1 MLTWSRY
8 TALIFAIGLGVGEAV
23 INWGHWQYAPLWIVD
38 YLIVVWLLIGFFQ
51 TGNKRN
57 IVILL
62 TGWTFTAGVFYMAL
76 FISLDAELAQ
86 YIKPEKTL
94 LYLTGFLLTLSVLG
108 MITSWLAYRRHSH
121 DR

>member
-8 TALIFAIGLGVGEAV
+8 TALVFAIGLGIGEAV

-38 YLIVVWLLIGFFQ
+38 YLIVVWLLMGFFQ
-51 TGNKRN
+51 TGNRRN
-57 IVILL
+57 IVTLL

-76 FISLDAELAQ
+76 FISLDPELVP

-94 LYLTGFLLTLSVLG
+94 LYLIGFMLTVSILG
-108 MITSWLAYRRHSH
+108 MITSWLAYRRLNN